1 MRGRSTT
8 GTIRRKPGGLL
19 AEAGYAK
26 GFKTTLTASSG
37 YGRDLID
44 AVQMVLRDLK
54 EVGIDA
60 ELKMQE
66 YGAYQA
72 TTGQGK
78 FEGMAMGP
86 YGVGWEPDSALYRTL
101 YAGPSR
107 ATAAMSTTPSW
118 RPWSRSNG
126 GRRTARHASNSSSRF
141 SAMRRSSSTTSTW
154 LP

>member
-1 MRGRSTT
+1 M
-8 GTIRRKPGGLL
+8 

-54 EVGIDA
+54 EVGIEA

-78 FEGMAMGP
+78 FEGLAMGP
-86 YGVGWEPDSALYRTL
+86 YAVGWEPDSACMDPIRRTN
-101 YAGPSR
+101 R

-118 RPWSRSNG
+118 RRW
-126 GRRTARHASNSSSRF
+126 
-141 SAMRRSSSTTSTW
+141 
-154 LP
+154 